1 MALDFCLI
9 TKEGRPMES
18 TPVGVERHEEFF
30 AVAGRTGKTP
40 LLMRMSDYDRDV
52 VYEPSEVQGL
62 AAELKHVIGLNGC
75 PESVAE
81 TAMLM
86 LSVCEIADSEGA
98 RIEAISD
105 S

>member
-18 TPVGVERHEEFF
+18 TPVGPERHEEFF
-30 AVAGRTGKTP
+30 AVAGGTGKTP
-40 LLMRMSDYDRDV
+40 LLMRMSDYHRDV
-52 VYEPSEVQGL
+52 VYDPTEIKRL
-62 AAELKHVIGLNGC
+62 AAELKLVIGLNDC